1 MIVEVS
7 DEMRLDRGSIP
18 LISIDKKKALL
29 GKYPSKAFYY
39 FFTITFSYLLML
51 KISIKHYW
59 QGLVQLS

>member
-1 MIVEVS
+1 
-7 DEMRLDRGSIP
+7 MRLDRGSIP

-29 GKYPSKAFYY
+29 GKYPSKAF
-39 FFTITFSYLLML
+39 SYLLML